1 MMNDPLGKLM
11 EEIDPAR
18 DVSDETLLERF
29 PNVQFDPSPRASHS
43 GRRYVA
49 RSILHSRRAVTV
61 LLVAALAGAFA
72 SGAELA
78 SASPNAPHLQKQTTC
93 DYANGA
99 PNFRTVSAAG
109 QLDSS
114 LESTYPNVY
123 GGLSLGNCNATIILY
138 VTVVSPQLAASAS
151 AVAPPGSLQYVVVA
165 NTLKQL
171 MSVQQALGLKG
182 QSLIDEGI
190 KILGYGTDIPANVET
205 IQVENATSSQIATL
219 QRDFGANLISVQPGT
234 PGGYGE
240 L

>member
-1 MMNDPLGKLM
+1 
-11 EEIDPAR
+11 
-18 DVSDETLLERF
+18 
-29 PNVQFDPSPRASHS
+29 
-43 GRRYVA
+43 
-49 RSILHSRRAVTV
+49 
-61 LLVAALAGAFA
+61 
-72 SGAELA
+72 
-78 SASPNAPHLQKQTTC
+78 
-93 DYANGA
+93 
-99 PNFRTVSAAG
+99 
-109 QLDSS
+109 
-114 LESTYPNVY
+114 
-123 GGLSLGNCNATIILY
+123 
-138 VTVVSPQLAASAS
+138 
-151 AVAPPGSLQYVVVA
+151 VVVA